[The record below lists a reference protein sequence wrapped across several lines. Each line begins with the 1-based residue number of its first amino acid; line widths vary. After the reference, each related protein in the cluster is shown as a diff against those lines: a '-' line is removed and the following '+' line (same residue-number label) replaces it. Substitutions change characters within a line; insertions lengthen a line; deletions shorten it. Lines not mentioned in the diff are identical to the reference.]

1 MATKAKLPKGIILR
15 DDGYYVG
22 RFQYNGE
29 KYPPIYGKSIKEV
42 EKRLNNLRYEATN
55 QIYTQESKI
64 TVEEWFKIWLKEYR
78 NYISLGTRDTYTNTF
93 NSYIKPVLGKKR
105 VTTVSALQIQHL
117 YNDMAEKEY
126 AHGTIRLTASVLYGM
141 FEQARKVE
149 MVKKN
154 VVSLA
159 NISNGK
165 EPKERIALTLGEQK
179 QFMNSIEINSKYYR
193 IFHLAISTGMRNGEV
208 RGLCWSDIDFENKV
222 IHVTGT
228 LKYIKGKGHYKG
240 DPKSTTS
247 KRDIP
252 MLGICYELLKEQRC
266 EQEKQKKLAEKY
278 WEPVK
283 GLEDLVFTDNSGR
296 LVSKEKVTKE
306 LNDTLGL
313 MEAQGKTNIPHFT
326 FHTLRHTFA
335 TRGLESGIPLKIMQT
350 LLGHKTLAMTA
361 DLYSHVLP
369 ETKEREMQKMEAVFN
384 KLSDSV

>member
-1 MATKAKLPKGIILR
+1 M
-15 DDGYYVG
+15 G
-22 RFQYNGE
+22 RFQYKGE

-42 EKRLNNLRYEATN
+42 EKKLNDLRYEATN
-55 QIYTQESKI
+55 QIYTQETKI
-64 TVEEWFKIWLKEYR
+64 TVEEWFKIWLEEYR
-78 NYISLGTRDTYTNTF
+78 NNISLGTKDTYTNTF
-93 NSYIKPVLGKKR
+93 NSHIKPVLGKKR
-105 VTTVSALQIQHL
+105 VTTVSAFQIQQL
-117 YNDMAEKEY
+117 YNNMAKKDF
-126 AHGTIRLTASVLYGM
+126 AHGTIKLTSSVLYGL

-159 NISNGK
+159 TISNGK
-165 EPKERIALTLGEQK
+165 EPKERIALTLEEQK
-179 QFMNSIEINSKYYR
+179 QFMDSIQRNSEYR
-193 IFHLAISTGMRNGEV
+193 SIFLLALCTGMRNGEV
-208 RGLCWSDIDFENKV
+208 RGLCWSNVDFENKV
-222 IHVTGT
+222 IYVTGT
-228 LKYIKGKGHYKG
+228 LKYIKDVGHYKG
-240 DPKSTTS
+240 KTKSVSS

-252 MLGICYELLKEQRC
+252 MLGVCYELLKEQ
-266 EQEKQKKLAEKY
+266 KQKQEEQKKHAEEY
-278 WEPVK
+278 WNPIE

-335 TRGLESGIPLKIMQT
+335 TRGLENGIPLKIMQT

-369 ETKEREMQKMEAVFN
+369 ETKEKEMQKMEEVFKN
-384 KLSDSV
+384 I